1 MKSLHT
7 ELKETRLQKG
17 ISLEDIYRETKI
29 RTSFIQRMEEGDFSI
44 VPEPFIRAFLREYAE
59 VVGLDPNRV
68 IEKYEGKSV
77 SLREEPPQL
86 ENIQPFTP
94 HVHTHSGTPPSVSQ
108 PDNTTPVSRRSSTV
122 KPNARPKSAY
132 PACAHTRGDPA
143 NRGAND
149 ASAHPEIP
157 ASEGTGEHVSPAPS
171 PEPPKTRI
179 TVTIDETVKPEG
191 EVRDTGPLFPEEE
204 PRTSRTII
212 FGMFILLIIIATL
225 AILFIN
231 GKLSF

>member
-1 MKSLHT
+1 MKSLHA
-7 ELKETRLQKG
+7 ELKETRLKKG

-68 IEKYEGKSV
+68 IAKYEGKPV
-77 SLREEPPQL
+77 SLREEPPQR
-86 ENIQPFTP
+86 EDIQQ
-94 HVHTHSGTPPSVSQ
+94 PSVSQ

-122 KPNARPKSAY
+122 KPNTRAKSA
-132 PACAHTRGDPA
+132 
-143 NRGAND
+143 NRVTID
-149 ASAHPEIP
+149 ASARPEIP
-157 ASEGTGEHVSPAPS
+157 ASEGTGECVSPAPS

-179 TVTIDETVKPEG
+179 AVTTDETVKPED
-191 EVRDTGPLFPEEE
+191 EVRKTGPLFPEEE
-204 PRTSRTII
+204 PRTSRTIM
-212 FGMFILLIIIATL
+212 FGLFILIIIIATL

>member
-29 RTSFIQRMEEGDFSI
+29 RTSFIQQMEEGDFSI

-68 IEKYEGKSV
+68 IAKYEGKPV
-77 SLREEPPQL
+77 SLRGEPPQR
-86 ENIQPFTP
+86 ENIQ
-94 HVHTHSGTPPSVSQ
+94 PPSVSQ

-122 KPNARPKSAY
+122 KPNARPKSA
-132 PACAHTRGDPA
+132 
-143 NRGAND
+143 NRGATD
-149 ASAHPEIP
+149 ASARPEIP

-191 EVRDTGPLFPEEE
+191 EVRDTGPLFPKEE